1 MGKIEGIILDWA
13 GTTIDYGCFAPLQV
27 FIEVFLNQD
36 VNITA
41 EEARKP
47 MGLLKIDHIRAL
59 CEMPR
64 IKKEWMNV
72 HGQEPSDQD
81 IERMY
86 GEFEKILFSILPQFT
101 TPLPGVIQTIQ
112 KLRGQGLKIGSTT
125 GYTKEMMKIVAPY
138 AKEKGYYPDYLFTPD
153 DVKEGR
159 PYPWMSYM
167 NAMEMGIYPM
177 NKLVKVG
184 DTVSDMKEGINAG
197 MWTVGVILGS
207 NELGLTEDEVSTL
220 CQEELKEKMNAV
232 RERFYEAGANYVINE
247 FAELIPLIEEMEK
260 RLTAHE

>member
-27 FIEVFLNQD
+27 FIEVFENRD
-36 VNITA
+36 VSITA

-64 IKKEWMNV
+64 IKKEWVNV
-72 HGQEPSDQD
+72 HGLEPSDQD
-81 IERMY
+81 IELMY

-101 TPLPGVIQTIQ
+101 TPLPGVIQTIR
-112 KLRGQGLKIGSTT
+112 KLRDQGLKIGSTT
-125 GYTKEMMKIVAPY
+125 GYTKEMMKIVAPH
-138 AKEKGYYPDYLFTPD
+138 AKEKGYYPDFLFTPD

-159 PYPWMSYM
+159 PYPWMTYM

-220 CQEELKEKMNAV
+220 GQEELKEKMSAV

-260 RLTAHE
+260 RLSAHE

>member
-27 FIEVFLNQD
+27 FIEVFENRD
-36 VNITA
+36 VSITA

-64 IKKEWMNV
+64 IKEEWVNV

-81 IERMY
+81 IEAMY
-86 GEFEKILFSILPQFT
+86 EEFEKILFAILPQFT
-101 TPLPGVIQTIQ
+101 TPLPGVVGTIQ

-138 AKEKGYYPDYLFTPD
+138 AKGKGYFPDYLFTPD

-197 MWTVGVILGS
+197 MWAVGVILGS

-220 CQEELKEKMNAV
+220 GQEELKEKMDVV
-232 RERFYEAGANYVINE
+232 RERFYDAGAHYVINKFE
-247 FAELIPLIEEMEK
+247 ELIPLLKEIEEGK
-260 RLTAHE
+260 TIHE

>member
-27 FIEVFLNQD
+27 FIEVFENQD
-36 VNITA
+36 VSITA

-86 GEFEKILFSILPQFT
+86 GEFEKIL
-101 TPLPGVIQTIQ
+101 
-112 KLRGQGLKIGSTT
+112 
-125 GYTKEMMKIVAPY
+125 
-138 AKEKGYYPDYLFTPD
+138 
-153 DVKEGR
+153 
-159 PYPWMSYM
+159 
-167 NAMEMGIYPM
+167 
-177 NKLVKVG
+177 
-184 DTVSDMKEGINAG
+184 
-197 MWTVGVILGS
+197 
-207 NELGLTEDEVSTL
+207 
-220 CQEELKEKMNAV
+220 
-232 RERFYEAGANYVINE
+232 
-247 FAELIPLIEEMEK
+247 
-260 RLTAHE
+260 